1 MKRRWTFE
9 NRVCM
14 EAAILTWT
22 ANNHECG
29 QFAALPILWDWQ
41 YEYAAWI
48 RACSHS
54 FVYSQIWKIIT
65 SYFLFANWHHR
76 KYTRVYS
83 SVFGTL
89 CVVRFARNL
98 CKEILSFP
106 FVNTHPV
113 WALFWL
119 WTRITSAH
127 NALATQP
134 VRPLATIVE
143 PYTYFGFEIKFV
155 IVSSCD
161 TRGRKYSRLL
171 SIRNESFRHRIR
183 TIDRRVRTGTGF
195 AYM

>member
-1 MKRRWTFE
+1 MKRRWTFK
-9 NRVCM
+9 NRICM
-14 EAAILTWT
+14 EAAILTRT
-22 ANNHECG
+22 AIK
-29 QFAALPILWDWQ
+29 QSRMWPICCIAIMWNWQ

-54 FVYSQIWKIIT
+54 FVYSRIWKIIT
-65 SYFLFANWHHR
+65 SYFLFADWHHR

-83 SVFGTL
+83 SVFSTL
-89 CVVRFARNL
+89 CAVRFARNL

-143 PYTYFGFEIKFV
+143 SYTYFGFETKFV

-161 TRGRKYSRLL
+161 MRGRKYSRLL
-171 SIRNESFRHRIR
+171 NIRNELFQGWMQCRSKHYA
-183 TIDRRVRTGTGF
+183 GKH
-195 AYM
+195 